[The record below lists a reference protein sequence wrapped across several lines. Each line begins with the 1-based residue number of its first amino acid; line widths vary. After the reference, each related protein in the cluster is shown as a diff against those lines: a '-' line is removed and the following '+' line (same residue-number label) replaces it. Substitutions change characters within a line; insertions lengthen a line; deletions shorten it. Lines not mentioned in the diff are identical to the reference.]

1 MKTSVKE
8 EVLKKIHDTR
18 LTPMSRWYF
27 ISRNYFFW
35 LLFVVSVVVG
45 SLAFS
50 SILFNLILETAPQ
63 VNFSIFTLP
72 QFFLS
77 HTPVIWLLFVVLFSI
92 SAWFNLRRVD
102 GGHRT
107 SHVLVFL
114 ASILFSLLLGLL
126 LFYTGLST
134 KIELSLRDHIP
145 LYRSIIE
152 NQLEEKADYLYKQG
166 APVEHLRFER
176 ERLRSQCIDENNDNC
191 FD

>member
-1 MKTSVKE
+1 MNMKTSVKE
-8 EVLKKIHDTR
+8 EVLKKIRDTR
-18 LTPMSRWYF
+18 LAPMSRWYF

-63 VNFSIFTLP
+63 VSFTIFTLP
-72 QFFLS
+72 KFFLS
-77 HTPVIWLLFVVLFSI
+77 HTPIIWLLFVVMFSV

-126 LFYTGLST
+126 LFYTGLSS
-134 KIELSLRDHIP
+134 KIEWSLRENVP
-145 LYRSIIE
+145 VYRSIIE
-152 NQLEEKADYLYKQG
+152 DKLEEKADYLSTQG
-166 APVEHLRFER
+166 VPADKLRLER
-176 ERLRSQCIDENNDNC
+176 ERLRSQ
-191 FD
+191 

>member
-8 EVLKKIHDTR
+8 EVLKKIRDTR

-63 VNFSIFTLP
+63 VSVTILTLP

-77 HTPVIWLLFVVLFSI
+77 HTPIIWLLFVVMFSV

-126 LFYTGLST
+126 LFYTGLSS
-134 KIELSLRDHIP
+134 KIEWSLRENVPI
-145 LYRSIIE
+145 YRSIIE
-152 NQLEEKADYLYKQG
+152 DKLEEKADYLSRQG
-166 APVEHLRFER
+166 VPADKLRLER
-176 ERLRSQCIDENNDNC
+176 ERLRSQCIEERDENC